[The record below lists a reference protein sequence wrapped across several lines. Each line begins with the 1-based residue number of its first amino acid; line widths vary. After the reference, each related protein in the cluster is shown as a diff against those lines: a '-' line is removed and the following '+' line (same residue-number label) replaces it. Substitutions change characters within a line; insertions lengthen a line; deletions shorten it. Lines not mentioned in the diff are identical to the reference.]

1 MNSETLYS
9 PESQHAVLGAAILD
23 NALLRGPLAHLS
35 VSDFFGRLD
44 QDIFRTML
52 QLSEDGHSF
61 DAVVLSEALK
71 PTGHFQ
77 NGDGAIYID
86 GLTDG
91 VIPLADRVEWHA
103 KRVIKQAQL
112 RRLNQL
118 CETFHRESR
127 QLTANPARLIEIF
140 VARVAEIGITP
151 MIDSPKS
158 DGLICL
164 ADVEPRGVHWLW
176 EGRIPMGTVTIFDG
190 DPGLGKSTLALDLAA
205 RLTTCSSMPD
215 GTPAGVTGAVIFL
228 TSEDV
233 LEYTIRPRL
242 DEAGA
247 DTSKVFS
254 FDTDADVAPLTL
266 PHDIARLEVMILA
279 RGAKLVILDPLV
291 AYLGQDI
298 NSHRDQDVRRAL
310 APLQKMAER
319 IGVAIIGIRH
329 LNKTQGSSAIYRGG
343 GSIAIIGA
351 ARAGFLVGLDP
362 DDPETRVFAPTKC
375 NLARMP
381 TSLQFTVIEV
391 AKTLATGEQ
400 ITISKIAWRGR
411 SERSASDLLAAQATD
426 EDKSAQDDAVD
437 FLHETLWDV
446 PKPTKQVQLE
456 AKIRGLSW
464 RTINRAK
471 QKAGVESQKSGFN
484 GEWTM
489 RLVSPRMPEGVEECQ
504 QKTMPPFSKV
514 GILGQSERSVTDG
527 REGE

>member
-1 MNSETLYS
+1 MSSETLFS
-9 PESQHAVLGAAILD
+9 PESQRCVLGAILLD
-23 NALLRGPLAHLS
+23 NGLLRGPAAHLS
-35 VSDFFGRLD
+35 TLDFFGRRD
-44 QDIFRTML
+44 QDIFSAML
-52 QLSEDGHSF
+52 ELSEDGQSF
-61 DAVVLSEALK
+61 DAVLLAEALK

-77 NGDGAIYID
+77 NGDGAIYLD
-86 GLTDG
+86 GITDG
-91 VIPLADRVEWHA
+91 VIPHADRVEWHA
-103 KRVIKQAQL
+103 KRIIEKAQL
-112 RRLNQL
+112 RRLNLL
-118 CETFHRESR
+118 CETFHHESLG
-127 QLTANPARLIEIF
+127 LTANPARLIETF
-140 VARVAEIGITP
+140 VARVADIGVMPTT
-151 MIDSPKS
+151 DNQKS

-164 ADVEPRGVHWLW
+164 ANVEPRAVYWLW
-176 EGRIPMGTVTIFDG
+176 EGRIPMGTVTIIDG

-205 RLTTCSSMPD
+205 RLTTGSSMPD
-215 GTPAGVTGAVIFL
+215 GTPAGATGAVIFL

-247 DTSKVFS
+247 NISKVFS
-254 FDTDADVAPLTL
+254 FDPEAELLPLTF
-266 PHDIARLEVMILA
+266 PHDIARLEAMILA
-279 RGAKLVILDPLV
+279 RGVKLVILDPLV
-291 AYLGQDI
+291 AYLGQGI
-298 NSHRDQDVRRAL
+298 NSHQDQDVRKAL
-310 APLQKMAER
+310 APLQRMADR
-319 IGVAIIGIRH
+319 IGVAVIGIRH
-329 LNKTQGSSAIYRGG
+329 LNKTRGSSAIYRGG

-381 TSLQFTVIEV
+381 PSLQFTVIEV
-391 AKTLATGEQ
+391 AKTLASGEG
-400 ITISKIAWRGR
+400 ITISKIAWRGT

-426 EDKSAQDDAVD
+426 EDKSAEDDAVD

-489 RLVSPRMPEGVEECQ
+489 RLVLPRMPEGVEECQ
-504 QKTMPPFSKV
+504 QKTMAPFGKV